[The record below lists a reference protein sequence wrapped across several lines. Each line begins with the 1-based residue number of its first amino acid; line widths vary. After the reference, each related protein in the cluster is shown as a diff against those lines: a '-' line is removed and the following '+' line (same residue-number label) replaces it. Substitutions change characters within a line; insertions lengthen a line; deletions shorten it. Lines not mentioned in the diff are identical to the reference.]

1 MFWQNL
7 KNQILA
13 FFRSRTWLS
22 RIVIAD
28 CVIWLGLILADF
40 VANYFTLKG
49 EHLATSWVGKWL
61 CVTDYYDFLQ
71 RPWTVLT
78 YFFIHTSFPS
88 FEHTSFLPLL
98 LNMVVLAV
106 VGKMFYRYL
115 GGRKFIVT
123 FLACGLAGSVPVLLA
138 TFLFKSLLSTTLL
151 TGASAAVM
159 GVLVALATYLP
170 DYDLKFFP
178 NQSKGFK
185 FKYFV
190 LIFVGFD
197 LLMALAEKS
206 PTHMA
211 NLGGELCGFLMIY
224 IPKLI
229 GKLKIKLSQRNRR
242 PRKNE
247 PQHERPV
254 SDEEYNRRRAENDR
268 RIDEIL
274 DKISQSGYERLTA
287 EEKEFLF
294 KSSNRNNS

>member
-28 CVIWLGLILADF
+28 CFIWLCLIVADF

-49 EHLATSWVGKWL
+49 EHIATDWVGKWL

-78 YFFIHTSFPS
+78 YFFVHTR
-88 FEHTSFLPLL
+88 FLSLL

-106 VGKMFYRYL
+106 VGRMFYRYL
-115 GGRKFIVT
+115 GGRKFIIT
-123 FLACGLAGSVPVLLA
+123 FLACGVAGSVPVLLA
-138 TFLFKSLLSTTLL
+138 TFLFKNLLFSPVL

-159 GVLVALATYLP
+159 GLLVALATYLP
-170 DYDLKFFP
+170 DYSLYLFP
-178 NQSKGFK
+178 TQSKGFK
-185 FKYFV
+185 FKYLA
-190 LIFVGFD
+190 LIFVAFD
-197 LLMALAEKS
+197 LLMAFTAKS
-206 PTHMA
+206 HSNMA

-224 IPKLI
+224 LPRLT
-229 GKLKIKLSQRNRR
+229 GGLKIKLSEKSRR
-242 PRKNE
+242 PSKGE

-274 DKISQSGYERLTA
+274 DKISQSGYEKLTA

>member
-49 EHLATSWVGKWL
+49 EHLATGWVGKWL

-78 YFFIHTSFPS
+78 YFFV
-88 FEHTSFLPLL
+88 HTSFLSLL

-106 VGKMFYRYL
+106 VGRMFYRYF
-115 GGRKFIVT
+115 GGRQFIAT
-123 FLACGLAGSVPVLLA
+123 FLACGVAGAVPVLLA
-138 TFLFKSLLSTTLL
+138 TFLFKSLLFSPVL
-151 TGASAAVM
+151 TGASVAVM
-159 GVLVALATYLP
+159 GLLVALATYLP
-170 DYDLKFFP
+170 NYSLYFFP
-178 NQSKGFK
+178 TQSKGFK
-185 FKYFV
+185 FKYLV
-190 LIFVGFD
+190 LIFVAFD
-197 LLMALAEKS
+197 LLMALTAKS
-206 PTHMA
+206 PSNMA

-224 IPKLI
+224 LPKLT
-229 GKLKIKLSQRNRR
+229 GGLKINLSQKSRR
-242 PRKNE
+242 SRKGE

>member
-7 KNQILA
+7 KNQLLS
-13 FFRSRTWLS
+13 FLKSRTWLS
-22 RIVIAD
+22 RIVIFD
-28 CVIWLGLILADF
+28 CIIWLCLIVADF

-49 EHLATSWVGKWL
+49 DHIATDWVGRWL

-78 YFFIHTSFPS
+78 YFFVHTR
-88 FEHTSFLPLL
+88 FLSLL

-106 VGKMFYRYL
+106 VGRMFYRYF
-115 GGRKFIVT
+115 GGRRFIAT
-123 FLACGLAGSVPVLLA
+123 FLACGVAGAVPVLLA
-138 TFLFKSLLSTTLL
+138 TFLFKSLLFSPVL

-159 GVLVALATYLP
+159 GLLVALATYLP
-170 DYDLKFFP
+170 DYSLYFFP
-178 NQSKGFK
+178 TQSKGFK
-185 FKYFV
+185 FKYLV
-190 LIFVGFD
+190 LIFVAFD
-197 LLMALAEKS
+197 LLMALTAKS
-206 PTHMA
+206 PTNMA

-224 IPKLI
+224 LPRLT
-229 GKLKIKLSQRNRR
+229 GGLKIKLSEKSRR
-242 PRKNE
+242 PRKGE

-274 DKISQSGYERLTA
+274 DKISQSGYEKLTA

>member
-40 VANYFTLKG
+40 IANYFTLKG
-49 EHLATSWVGKWL
+49 EHIATDWVGKWL

-78 YFFIHTSFPS
+78 YFFVHTR
-88 FEHTSFLPLL
+88 FLALL

-123 FLACGLAGSVPVLLA
+123 FLTCGVAGSVPVLLA
-138 TFLFKSLLSTTLL
+138 TFLFKSLLFSPVL

-159 GVLVALATYLP
+159 GLLVALATYLP
-170 DYDLKFFP
+170 DYSLYFFP
-178 NQSKGFK
+178 TQSKGFK
-185 FKYFV
+185 FKYLV

-197 LLMALAEKS
+197 LLMALTKQS
-206 PTHMA
+206 PINMA

-224 IPKLI
+224 LPKLT
-229 GKLKIKLSQRNRR
+229 GGLKINLSQKSRR
-242 PRKNE
+242 PRKGE
-247 PQHERPV
+247 PPHDRPV

-274 DKISQSGYERLTA
+274 DKISQSGYEKLTA

>member
-28 CVIWLGLILADF
+28 CFIWLGLILADF
-40 VANYFTLKG
+40 VVNYFTLKG
-49 EHLATSWVGKWL
+49 EHLATAWVGKWL

-71 RPWTVLT
+71 RPWTVLS
-78 YFFIHTSFPS
+78 YFFV
-88 FEHTSFLPLL
+88 HTSFLSLL

-106 VGKMFYRYL
+106 VGRMFYRYL
-115 GGRKFIVT
+115 GGRKFIIT
-123 FLACGLAGSVPVLLA
+123 FLGCGVVGSVPVLLA
-138 TFLFKSLLSTTLL
+138 TFLFKSLLSTTLH

-170 DYDLKFFP
+170 DYNLYFFP
-178 NQSKGFK
+178 NQGKGFK
-185 FKYFV
+185 FNYLV
-190 LIFVGFD
+190 LIFVAFD
-197 LLMALAEKS
+197 LLMALTAKS
-206 PTHMA
+206 PSNMA

-224 IPKLI
+224 LPKLT
-229 GKLKIKLSQRNRR
+229 GGLKINLSQKNRR

-274 DKISQSGYERLTA
+274 DKISQSGYEKLTP

-294 KSSNRNNS
+294 KSSNNKL

>member
-28 CVIWLGLILADF
+28 CIIWLCLIVADF

-49 EHLATSWVGKWL
+49 EHIATDWVGKWL

-71 RPWTVLT
+71 RPWTALT
-78 YFFIHTSFPS
+78 YFFVHTR
-88 FEHTSFLPLL
+88 FLSLL

-106 VGKMFYRYL
+106 VGRMFYRYF
-115 GGRKFIVT
+115 GGRRFIAT
-123 FLACGLAGSVPVLLA
+123 FLACGVAGAVPVLLA
-138 TFLFKSLLSTTLL
+138 TFLFKSLLFSPVL

-159 GVLVALATYLP
+159 GLLVALATYLP
-170 DYDLKFFP
+170 DYSLYFFP
-178 NQSKGFK
+178 TQSKGFK
-185 FKYFV
+185 FKYLA
-190 LIFVGFD
+190 LIFVAFD
-197 LLMALAEKS
+197 LLMALTAKS
-206 PTHMA
+206 PSNMA

-224 IPKLI
+224 LPRLT
-229 GKLKIKLSQRNRR
+229 GGLKIKLSEKSRR
-242 PRKNE
+242 PRKGE

-274 DKISQSGYERLTA
+274 DKISQSGYEKLTA

>member
-22 RIVIAD
+22 RIVIVD

-40 VANYFTLKG
+40 VVNYFTLKG
-49 EHLATSWVGKWL
+49 EHLATAWVGKWL

-78 YFFIHTSFPS
+78 YFFV
-88 FEHTSFLPLL
+88 HTSFLSLL

-123 FLACGLAGSVPVLLA
+123 FLACGVAGSVPVILA
-138 TFLFKSLLSTTLL
+138 TFLFKRLLSTTLL

-170 DYDLKFFP
+170 DYSLYFFP
-178 NQSKGFK
+178 TQSKGFK
-185 FKYFV
+185 FKYLV
-190 LIFVGFD
+190 LIFVAFD
-197 LLMALAEKS
+197 LLMAFTAKS
-206 PTHMA
+206 PSNMA

-224 IPKLI
+224 LPKLT
-229 GKLKIKLSQRNRR
+229 GGLKINLSQKSRR
-242 PRKNE
+242 PRKGE

>member
-49 EHLATSWVGKWL
+49 EHLATGWVGKWL

-78 YFFIHTSFPS
+78 YFFVHTR
-88 FEHTSFLPLL
+88 FLALL

-106 VGKMFYRYL
+106 VGRMFYRYL

-123 FLACGLAGSVPVLLA
+123 FLACGVAGSVPVLLA
-138 TFLFKSLLSTTLL
+138 SFLFKSLLSTTLL

-178 NQSKGFK
+178 NQGKGFK
-185 FKYFV
+185 FKYLV

-197 LLMALAEKS
+197 LLMVLTAKS
-206 PTHMA
+206 PTNMA

-224 IPKLI
+224 LPKLT
-229 GKLKIKLSQRNRR
+229 GGLKINLSQKSRR
-242 PRKNE
+242 PRKGE

-274 DKISQSGYERLTA
+274 DKISQSGYEKLTA